1 MLSIVEVGAHSLVLL
16 VLLAVST
23 QREQKFDDMNLL
35 GGWQDA

>member
-16 VLLAVST
+16 VLLAVSA
-23 QREQKFDDMNLL
+23 QREQKFDGMDLL